1 MEEKKLSLEKFLLLR
16 AGDRED
22 GKIKD
27 SPLSKIGR
35 IQIAETY
42 KKISHYITLND
53 IVDIYCPNS
62 KSAVESSKLIRDLFF
77 SSGVR
82 FREFIRTDSLFT
94 DEFYDYDTAWIKSE
108 LINTTAT
115 TIIIV
120 GHIELVRWFPKEL
133 GKPKNYARAGEGI
146 FIGDDDV
153 EDILRD
159 EA

>member
-1 MEEKKLSLEKFLLLR
+1 MKGEKLFLEKLLLLR

-35 IQIAETY
+35 LQIAEIY
-42 KKISHYITLND
+42 KKISQYITLDD

-77 SSGVR
+77 HSKII
-82 FREFIRTDSLFT
+82 FREFIKNDSLFT
-94 DEFYDYDTAWIKSE
+94 DEFCSYDTDWIKSE
-108 LINTTAT
+108 LINSTAT

-146 FIGDDDV
+146 FIGDGDV

-159 EA
+159 ET